1 MSVIS
6 NTHAVTPYVPTGS
19 NKTAPLSGQRLAKV
33 TYKVN
38 KETGIKPDS
47 KCVSIPVISWDEVQP
62 YVNTLS
68 GVILAAVHSAQDK
81 IVRELVEAGKTE
93 IEGDSIKLEA
103 VIEAMIA
110 ESSGRITGEVIR
122 GWFKESLQEP
132 LMLAFASKL
141 GIPEN
146 ATPTATQEKKLEQV
160 LKGYEDSFSKL
171 ASGAATFT
179 QLQKDNMLKA
189 LDLLGT
195 NEAENPLVERFVT
208 RLSKEAKSD
217 EELLMSL

>member
-6 NTHAVTPYVPTGS
+6 STHAVQDYVSVGS

-38 KETGIKPDS
+38 DETGIKPDS
-47 KCVSIPVISWDEVQP
+47 KCVSIPVIGWEEVQP
-62 YVNTLS
+62 YVSVLS
-68 GVILAAVHSAQDK
+68 GVILAAVHNAQDK

-110 ESSGRITGEVIR
+110 KSSGRITGEVIR

-141 GIPEN
+141 GIADN
-146 ATPTATQEKKLEQV
+146 ASPTAAQEKKLEQV
-160 LKGYEDSFSKL
+160 LKSYEDSFSKL

-189 LDLLGT
+189 LDLIADDS
-195 NEAENPLVERFVT
+195 NDDPLVDRFIA
-208 RLSKEAKSD
+208 RLSKEAKSE